1 MDIQIN
7 FVNHFYDTHSN
18 LYFIQDKQQTQ
29 RLGLRLLKQGWKV
42 QQIQRLGL
50 RYLD

>member
-1 MDIQIN
+1 MTAIDSYEN
-7 FVNHFYDTHSN
+7 KDE
-18 LYFIQDKQQTQ
+18 KQQTQ